1 LKLTF
6 SGFQRVKKFRR
17 SRRAVEVLTGNLLMI
32 VVMASVFSSIA
43 FLVKA
48 STQRYS
54 SQQQSQMVEQL
65 SSYLSSKVSEAW
77 GVSVDETPLSL
88 PETIGGSSYIIE
100 SEPGGQ
106 YLIVRT
112 VGGTFRI
119 PSNGITLSR
128 RSIRSTEPHT
138 IGIRYGKVVID
149 PPPLTEV
156 LFPLDGSVFGGPFN
170 LSYRTSR
177 SATEHEVYLDGRQVS
192 SSTSSLDG
200 MTIDPN
206 TPPTN
211 LSDGQHLLTVVT
223 KNNFG
228 YGQDSVKFVI
238 DRTPPQVELN
248 VSQIWD
254 NKLKI
259 TVTDLKVQGNKV
271 EMYVFITDDKN
282 QPVRELDESDFYI
295 YDSENEFLQGG
306 RLRLQVLATDGES
319 RVDPS
324 SYGIYYENSGN
335 VESVEGKEA
344 EWDSKGYNGTT
355 TFWARASDIAGNWNL
370 SMNVTKSPTN
380 RRVEVGPPDK
390 KSDLSVIFTNDVS
403 GSMDWVMWKDEY
415 PKPGEPSRLD
425 YMKAAVKSF
434 IDKMFPED
442 EGAICSFATNY
453 DTGQEEIILR
463 HDFTL
468 TTESGKT
475 ALKTAVDA
483 LTTRDG
489 TPLYDALYQS
499 VLWVKDRTK
508 YRAVLVLTDG
518 KDLNYATGQP
528 YSNRTFEEVIEL
540 AKQEG
545 VPIYCVGLGDSIW
558 PPPRRGCRKRT
569 TRLLASFSAGTR
581 SPIMLASRSPGEI
594 R

>member
-1 LKLTF
+1 
-6 SGFQRVKKFRR
+6 
-17 SRRAVEVLTGNLLMI
+17 
-32 VVMASVFSSIA
+32 
-43 FLVKA
+43 
-48 STQRYS
+48 
-54 SQQQSQMVEQL
+54 
-65 SSYLSSKVSEAW
+65 
-77 GVSVDETPLSL
+77 
-88 PETIGGSSYIIE
+88 
-100 SEPGGQ
+100 
-106 YLIVRT
+106 
-112 VGGTFRI
+112 
-119 PSNGITLSR
+119 
-128 RSIRSTEPHT
+128 
-138 IGIRYGKVVID
+138 
-149 PPPLTEV
+149 
-156 LFPLDGSVFGGPFN
+156 
-170 LSYRTSR
+170 
-177 SATEHEVYLDGRQVS
+177 
-192 SSTSSLDG
+192 

-223 KNNFG
+223 KNKFG
-228 YGQDSVKFVI
+228 YGRDSVKFVV

-282 QPVRELDESDFYI
+282 QPVRELDESNFYI
-295 YDSENEFLQGG
+295 YDTENEFLQGG
-306 RLRLQVLATDGES
+306 RLRLQVLASDAES

-335 VESVEGKEA
+335 VESMEGKEA

-442 EGAICSFATNY
+442 EGAVCSFATNY

-463 HDFTL
+463 QDFTL

-475 ALKTAVDA
+475 ALKGAVDS

-545 VPIYCVGLGDSIW
+545 VPIYCVGLGDEESVDVPVLNAIAQQTNGRFYLA
-558 PPPRRGCRKRT
+558 PTPQ
-569 TRLLASFSAGTR
+569 RLQEAYDQIAGELLSGYKVTYHAGFEITGGEEITLVVYDKKNR
-581 SPIMLASRSPGEI
+581 SGKLEI
-594 R
+594 VLPAPEGG